1 MNEDILKGK
10 WKEIKGEVKQKRRE
24 EKMRYSVKD
33 LKGYAIGATDG
44 DIGKLD
50 DFYFDDESWTIRY
63 LVAETGNWLLNRK
76 VLISPFAIGKA
87 DLSKERLNVTLTKKQ
102 VEEIP
107 SIDTDKPVSRQH
119 EASYLDYYGFPY
131 YWGGPSLWG
140 PMPYPQ
146 LSGATQ
152 RRNEEARAERE
163 EANDVHL
170 CSANKVTEYHIEATD
185 GGIGH
190 VEDFIIDGET
200 WEIRYMV
207 VDTQNW
213 WPGKQVLVAPQWI
226 DRVSWSDSKVYVDIS
241 RETIKNG
248 PEYHPEALH
257 RKYEETLYDYYKR
270 PKYWEP

>member
-1 MNEDILKGK
+1 M
-10 WKEIKGEVKQKRRE
+10 Q
-24 EKMRYSVKD
+24 YSVKD

-63 LVAETGNWLLNRK
+63 LVAETGDWLLNRK
-76 VLISPFAIGKA
+76 VLISPFALGKA
-87 DLSKERLNVTLTKKQ
+87 DLERERLNVTLTKKQ
-102 VEEIP
+102 VEESP
-107 SIDTDKPVSRQH
+107 SIDTDKPFSRQQ
-119 EASYLDYYGFPY
+119 EASYLDYYGYPY
-131 YWGGPSLWG
+131 YWSGPHLWG
-140 PMPYPQ
+140 PMTHPRLP
-146 LSGATQ
+146 GAAQ

-163 EANDVHL
+163 ETNDVHL
-170 CSANKVTEYHIEATD
+170 RSANEVTEYHIEATD
-185 GGIGH
+185 GDIGH
-190 VEDFIIDGET
+190 VEDFIIDEET

-226 DRVSWSDSKVYVDIS
+226 GRVSWSDSKVYVDLS

>member
-1 MNEDILKGK
+1 M
-10 WKEIKGEVKQKRRE
+10 Q
-24 EKMRYSVKD
+24 YSAKD

-87 DLSKERLNVTLTKKQ
+87 DLSKKRLNVTLTKKQ
-102 VEEIP
+102 VEESP

-119 EASYLDYYGFPY
+119 EASYLDYYGYPY
-131 YWGGPSLWG
+131 YWIGPHLWG
-140 PMPYPQ
+140 PITYPR
-146 LSGATQ
+146 LSGAAQ
-152 RRNEEARAERE
+152 KRNEEVRALRE
-163 EANDVHL
+163 EANDLHL
-170 CSANKVTEYHIEATD
+170 RSASKVTGHHIEATD
-185 GGIGH
+185 GHIGH
-190 VEDFIIDGET
+190 AEDFLIDGET

-213 WPGKQVLVAPQWI
+213 WPGKKVLVAPLWI
-226 DRVSWSDSKVYVDIS
+226 SRVSWSDSTVCVDLS
-241 RETIKNG
+241 REMIKNG
-248 PEYHPEALH
+248 PEYHPKALN

-270 PKYWEP
+270 PKYWDL